1 MGQVLFEKE
10 KILTAVTFFLEQQ
23 QKKKMLMFIIYYKFI
38 KKV

>member
-10 KILTAVTFFLEQQ
+10 KFLTPVTFFLEQQ
-23 QKKKMLMFIIYYKFI
+23 QKEKMLMFIIYYKFI

>member
-10 KILTAVTFFLEQQ
+10 KILTAMTFFLEQQ
-23 QKKKMLMFIIYYKFI
+23 QKEKMFMFIIYYKFI

>member
-23 QKKKMLMFIIYYKFI
+23 QKKKNINVHHLLQIH
-38 KKV
+38 